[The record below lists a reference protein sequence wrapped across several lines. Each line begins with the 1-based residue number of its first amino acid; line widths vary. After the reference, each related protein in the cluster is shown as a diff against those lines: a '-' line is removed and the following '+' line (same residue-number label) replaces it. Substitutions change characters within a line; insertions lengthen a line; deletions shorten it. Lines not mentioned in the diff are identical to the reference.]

1 MTALGQK
8 ALKNCG
14 ERSRDTLCTIVRQSS
29 WSSNTALL
37 ECEPDR
43 PPRLC
48 RKDLKD
54 PERFHQRLVDWLMKQ
69 R

>member
-1 MTALGQK
+1 MTLLGRK
-8 ALKNCG
+8 ARKNCG
-14 ERSRDTLCTIVRQSS
+14 DPSRDTFRTLVHQSS
-29 WSSNTALL
+29 WSSNTGLL

-48 RKDLKD
+48 RNDLKD

>member
-1 MTALGQK
+1 MTPLDRK
-8 ALKNCG
+8 ARKLCG
-14 ERSRDTLCTIVRQSS
+14 DPDTFCTTVHPSL
-29 WSSNTALL
+29 WSSNTTLL
-37 ECEPDR
+37 ECEPER

-48 RKDLKD
+48 RRDLKD

>member
-1 MTALGQK
+1 MTDLGRK
-8 ALKNCG
+8 ARKLCG
-14 ERSRDTLCTIVRQSS
+14 DPDPSCAFVRPGFWNSG
-29 WSSNTALL
+29 TALL
-37 ECEPDR
+37 ECEPER

>member
-1 MTALGQK
+1 MTPLDRK
-8 ALKNCG
+8 ARKPCG
-14 ERSRDTLCTIVRQSS
+14 DPDTFCTPFRQSS

-37 ECEPDR
+37 ECEPEH

-48 RKDLKD
+48 RQDLKD

>member
-1 MTALGQK
+1 MAALGRK
-8 ALKNCG
+8 ARKHYRDPDMPC
-14 ERSRDTLCTIVRQSS
+14 SRPVSLTSTI
-29 WSSNTALL
+29 ALL

-54 PERFHQRLVDWLMKQ
+54 PERFHLRLVDWLMKQ

>member
-1 MTALGQK
+1 MTPLDRNA
-8 ALKNCG
+8 
-14 ERSRDTLCTIVRQSS
+14 RTSRGDPDTFCTTVRPSIR
-29 WSSNTALL
+29 SSNTALL
-37 ECEPDR
+37 ECEPEH

-48 RKDLKD
+48 RRDLKD

>member
-1 MTALGQK
+1 MTALGRK
-8 ALKNCG
+8 ARLTCG
-14 ERSRDTLCTIVRQSS
+14 DPATICTLTRPDSRRSG
-29 WSSNTALL
+29 TALL
-37 ECEPDR
+37 ECEPEH

-48 RKDLKD
+48 QKDLQD

>member
-1 MTALGQK
+1 MTALGRK
-8 ALKNCG
+8 ARKNCG
-14 ERSRDTLCTIVRQSS
+14 DPPRDTFCSLVRQNSG
-29 WSSNTALL
+29 SSNTALL
-37 ECEPDR
+37 ECEPDH
-43 PPRLC
+43 PLRLC